1 MYVLVRMCR
10 ERDSLRDGEGML
22 ADIGDTMCGIGK
34 STRTAFNLTLQ
45 FLIIFFNR
53 VMMTCG
59 IGLKSAFNGSNCG
72 SCLARFFK

>member
-1 MYVLVRMCR
+1 MYVLVYMCR
-10 ERDSLRDGEGML
+10 ERASLREGEGLL
-22 ADIGDTMCGIGK
+22 ADIGDTIYGIGK
-34 STRTAFNLTLQ
+34 SIRTAFNLTLE

-59 IGLKSAFNGSNCG
+59 IGLKSTFNGSNCG